1 MVRGPWSVFV
11 IPATDHGPRRTYT
24 LDYILTIEYAPGDAA
39 TEDRIQGLLFLSSC
53 LGSTIGERNG
63 RTMVECYFGEESG
76 RSSAAEMLAGE
87 KVTLS
92 TTEKPHVDWLE
103 LYRQSLEPVVIGK
116 RIVVVPDASI
126 VSDASRIRLVIP
138 QERAFGT
145 GSHEST
151 ALCLELMEEL
161 DLRGRRCLDIGTGSG
176 ILAIAMVKLEA
187 HEVIAFDNDFDTFGI
202 IQRNSVRNAVP
213 SSTLKYFYGEP
224 AALRAK
230 FDLITMNIIPEVI
243 GPMLPVVRRLMAPGG
258 GVIVSGITHD
268 RRDALMEKAQQ
279 ANLSITTE
287 KVKNEWWAAY
297 LR

>member
-1 MVRGPWSVFV
+1 M
-11 IPATDHGPRRTYT
+11 I
-24 LDYILTIEYAPGDAA
+24 DYILTIEYAPGDAA
-39 TEDRIQGLLFLSSC
+39 TEDRVQGLLFLSTC
-53 LGSTIGERNG
+53 LGSTISERDG
-63 RTMVECYFGEESG
+63 RTVVECYFGAEEG
-76 RSSAAEMLAGE
+76 RRSAAEMLVDE

-92 TTEKPHVDWLE
+92 ATDKPHVDWLE

-126 VSDASRIRLVIP
+126 SSDPMRLRLVIP

-151 ALCLELMEEL
+151 ALCLELMEES
-161 DLRGRRCLDIGTGSG
+161 DLIGSRCLDIGTGSG
-176 ILAIAMVKLEA
+176 ILAIAMVKLGA
-187 HEVIAFDNDFDTFGI
+187 RVVIAFDNDFDTFGI
-202 IQRNSVRNAVP
+202 IQRNSQRNEVP
-213 SSTLKYFYGEP
+213 PAALKYFYGEP
-224 AALRAK
+224 AALRAR

-243 GPMLPVVRRLMAPGG
+243 GPLLPMVKRLLSPPG

-268 RRDALMEKAQQ
+268 RRDALVDKAQR
-279 ANLSITTE
+279 AGLSITRE